1 MYRRNI
7 SHILYPVACLI
18 GLFIVY
24 QAWFKPTYLPTPPP
38 SQPNAVVEDSQDA
51 PPVPGGHHDAVL
63 AARPVNF
70 PRRHWADLV
79 VA

>member
-7 SHILYPVACLI
+7 FHILYPVACLI

-38 SQPNAVVEDSQDA
+38 SQPNAVLEDSRGRDRQNRIMMA
-51 PPVPGGHHDAVL
+51 HWNWSLNRL
-63 AARPVNF
+63 A
-70 PRRHWADLV
+70 
-79 VA
+79 